1 MHTSYIIAA
10 LALALPVYSTPSG
23 NVGCYSDAGSLK
35 NKGPYSYQ
43 SPGYCEELC
52 LRDGHKVAALT
63 RGNMCYCGDTLPSQS
78 AKVDDDKCDQACIG
92 YPSDSC
98 KSLEKHMPHEQSQE
112 QQLTNFSIYIGGGK
126 DTFTVYWITK
136 DDAENNSPENSS
148 TTAASTAATA
158 ATAAGGIIIAPTAN
172 SAPSGIVTAPSSM
185 NSKGASAITSKS
197 ANAAST
203 AATSA
208 TASASPTN
216 NAASTIQVGSSL
228 IGAVVAGVGL
238 LL

>member
-10 LALALPVYSTPSG
+10 LALALPVYSTSSG

-43 SPGYCEELC
+43 SPGYCEEVC

-78 AKVDDDKCDQACIG
+78 AKVDDDKCDQMCIG
-92 YPSDSC
+92 WPSDSC
-98 KSLEKHMPHEQSQE
+98 
-112 QQLTNFSIYIGGGK
+112 GGK

-148 TTAASTAATA
+148 TTAAPTAATA
-158 ATAAGGIIIAPTAN
+158 ATAAGGIIVAPTAN

-185 NSKGASAITSKS
+185 NSKGASAIASKS

-216 NAASTIQVGSSL
+216 NAAGTIQVGSSL
-228 IGAVVAGVGL
+228 IGAVVAGMGL